1 MEYTFATTLGEIF
14 VVSPE
19 VREPL
24 ALGAPVSLGLTGHG
38 VSVVSA

>member
-1 MEYTFATTLGEIF
+1 
-14 VVSPE
+14 